1 MDASRNSPVTG
12 LDIGLLAV
20 RVALGVMIWAHGA
33 QKLLGWF
40 GGSGPGGFVDAMAG
54 MGIPAFLAWLAIIAE
69 FFGGLGLIFGVLPRL
84 SALGVLIVMIVAA
97 VKVHAQHGFFMNWF
111 GAKQGEGWEFHLLAG
126 AMALLIMLAGP
137 GRVSLPDFEGRLLK
151 KA

>member
-1 MDASRNSPVTG
+1 MESTRQSSLTG
-12 LDIGLLAV
+12 LDVGLLAV

-40 GGSGPGGFVDAMAG
+40 GGSGPGGFVEAMAG

-84 SALGVLIVMIVAA
+84 SALGVLIVMVVAA
-97 VKVHAQHGFFMNWF
+97 VKVHARHGFFMNWF

-126 AMALLIMLAGP
+126 AMSLLIMLAGP
-137 GRVSLPDFEGRLLK
+137 GRISLPDFEGRVLK
-151 KA
+151 RG